1 MWGWMLG
8 RRGVRRPTPTATG
21 FSTTRTTAYSRPTP
35 IRRTRTAMAWAT
47 RATTVRRARTPI
59 RRTGTA
65 MGQGIS
71 ATRRAPVRRAARHRA
86 GVLRVGSLREVVRP
100 ALHRVVGHQAAFHLE
115 GRVGDR

>member
-1 MWGWMLG
+1 MWGVIVG
-8 RRGVRRPTPTATG
+8 RGGVRRPTSTATG
-21 FSTTRTTAYSRPTP
+21 FSTTRTTAYSRPTL

-59 RRTGTA
+59 RWTGTA

-71 ATRRAPVRRAARHRA
+71 ETRRAAVRRAARHRA

-100 ALHRVVGHQAAFHLE
+100 ALHRVAGHEAVF
-115 GRVGDR
+115 